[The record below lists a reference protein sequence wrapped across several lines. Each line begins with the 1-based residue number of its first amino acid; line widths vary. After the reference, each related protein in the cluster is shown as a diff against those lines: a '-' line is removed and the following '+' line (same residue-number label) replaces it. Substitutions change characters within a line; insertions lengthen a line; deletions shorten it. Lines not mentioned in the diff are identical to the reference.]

1 MHNIDIRNEIRNAGL
16 FHWQVAEQMKVS
28 ECTFCRI
35 LRRELPPEKKED
47 VRIAIRQLQ
56 SGVSI

>member
-1 MHNIDIRNEIRNAGL
+1 MCNIDIRSEIKNAGL

-35 LRRELPPEKKED
+35 LRRELTQEKKEE
-47 VRIAIRQLQ
+47 VRTAIRQLQ
-56 SGVSI
+56 SGVST